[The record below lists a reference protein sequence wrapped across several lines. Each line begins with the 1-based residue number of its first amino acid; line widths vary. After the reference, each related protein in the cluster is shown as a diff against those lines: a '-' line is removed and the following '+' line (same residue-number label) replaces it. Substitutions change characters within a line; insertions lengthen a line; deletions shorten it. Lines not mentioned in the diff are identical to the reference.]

1 MEDLLNFSSFDETDL
16 FEAILPSNE
25 SSEPQSDNQSQRNS
39 LTNPDIQS
47 TIKKNPNLITNYQ
60 KWRYFLL
67 TWKRLELLKLDWAR
81 RKLFME
87 YINTPEL
94 YMQFCENYKKEVLVP
109 VLKYLVRKNDTKSFY
124 DNLVD
129 FKQPILLPQNVS
141 ELESKIKQLL
151 RLFEKLELS
160 MIDETVQRIQKEL
173 KLVLSERARDENT
186 LTTDLWKKTVMKE
199 EFTIN
204 KPHIANEFA
213 QSFFNLAKSEEIKV
227 GNGNETRLVYS
238 IDELNLKDCLTR
250 LGTLIQEREKSNYE
264 QYALYY
270 ENLLRQQHQQLYNK
284 EREIVSLKD
293 KIEAKKNEMNIEV
306 ECQMADVCY
315 EIIMEITALRAKMSE
330 VISSKDKMEVELRH
344 KVKKEFIDLVTDL
357 VNVNTNLKSQ
367 LDLFKYIKF
376 IFLK

>member
-1 MEDLLNFSSFDETDL
+1 MEDLLNFSALDETDV
-16 FEAILPSNE
+16 FEAILCSNE
-25 SSEPQSDNQSQRNS
+25 STGEKLISDKQSPRNS
-39 LTNPDIQS
+39 LTNPDS
-47 TIKKNPNLITNYQ
+47 TRTIKKNPNLIINYK

-67 TWKRLELLKLDWAR
+67 TWKRLELFKLDWAR

-87 YINTPEL
+87 HINTTEL
-94 YMQFCENYKKEVLVP
+94 YIQFCENYKKEVLVP
-109 VLKYLVRKNDTKSFY
+109 VLKYLVRKNDAKDFY

-160 MIDETVQRIQKEL
+160 MIDETVQRVQKEL

-204 KPHIANEFA
+204 KPHIANEFF
-213 QSFFNLAKSEEIKV
+213 QSFLNLAKSEKIKV
-227 GNGNETRLVYS
+227 DNETRLVYT
-238 IDELNLKDCLTR
+238 IDEACLKDCLTR
-250 LGTLIQEREKSNYE
+250 LGTLVQEREKSNYE
-264 QYALYY
+264 QYAMFY
-270 ENLLRQQHQQLYNK
+270 ENLLRQQHQQLYIK
-284 EREIVSLKD
+284 EREIMSLKD

-306 ECQMADVCY
+306 ECQMADICY

-330 VISSKDKMEVELRH
+330 VISSKDKLEVELRH

-357 VNVNTNLKSQ
+357 VNVNTSLKSQ
-367 LDLFKYIKF
+367 LDLFK
-376 IFLK
+376 